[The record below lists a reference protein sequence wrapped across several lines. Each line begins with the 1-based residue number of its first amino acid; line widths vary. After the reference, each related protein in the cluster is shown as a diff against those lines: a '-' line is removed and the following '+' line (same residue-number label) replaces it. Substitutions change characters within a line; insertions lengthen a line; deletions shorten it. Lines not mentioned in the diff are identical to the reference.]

1 MKFFRDIIAP
11 ILVGLAVFALF
22 QVTVGSFKVY
32 GSSMLPTIEEGD
44 YILVSKA
51 TYFFSEPQRGDIIVL
66 HSPRENNTDLIK
78 RVIALPGDTVEIKD
92 NTVFI
97 NDTPLIEPY
106 TMEPPHY
113 LVPREEIPTGHYFVL
128 GDNRNNSSDSHRG
141 WTVPRENI
149 VGKTWIT
156 YWPPYRWGTT
166 KHYNLDA
173 DTQAAEAILAN
184 LVMKTLCPTR

>member
-32 GSSMLPTIEEGD
+32 GSSMLPGIEEGD

-51 TYFFSEPQRGDIIVL
+51 TYFFNEPRRGDIIIF
-66 HSPRENNTDLIK
+66 HSPKDPNTDLIK
-78 RVIALPGDTVEIKD
+78 RIIALPGDSVEIKD
-92 NTVFI
+92 NTVFV
-97 NDTPLIEPY
+97 NDILLVEPY

-113 LVPREEIPTGHYFVL
+113 LVLPQEIPAGHYFVL

-141 WTVPRENI
+141 WTLPRENI

-156 YWPPYRWGTT
+156 YWPPYRWRLME
-166 KHYNLDA
+166 HYTINA
-173 DTQAAEAILAN
+173 GTQAAKVTESSLP
-184 LVMKTLCPTR
+184 MKVLCPTR

>member
-32 GSSMLPTIEEGD
+32 GSSMLPGIEEGD

-51 TYFFSEPQRGDIIVL
+51 SYFFNEPRRGDIIVF
-66 HSPRENNTDLIK
+66 HSPKESNTDLIK
-78 RVIALPGDTVEIKD
+78 RIIAVSGDSVEIKD
-92 NTVFI
+92 NTVFV
-97 NDTPLIEPY
+97 NDTPLVEPY
-106 TMEPPHY
+106 TLEPPHY
-113 LVPREEIPTGHYFVL
+113 FMLPEEIPPGHYFVL

-141 WTVPRENI
+141 WTLSRENI

-156 YWPPYRWGTT
+156 YWPPYRWRLME
-166 KHYNLDA
+166 HYTINA
-173 DTQAAEAILAN
+173 GTQAAKVTESSLT
-184 LVMKTLCPTR
+184 MKVLCPTR